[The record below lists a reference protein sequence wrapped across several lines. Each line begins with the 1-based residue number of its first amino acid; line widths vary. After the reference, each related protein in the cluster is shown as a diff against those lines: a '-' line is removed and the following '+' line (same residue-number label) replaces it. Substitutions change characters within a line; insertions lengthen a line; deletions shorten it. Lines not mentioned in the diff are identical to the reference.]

1 MASQDGLPSDAN
13 HVYFKSGDRIQSRP
27 ILTGENAKATFDSIP
42 TIDASQI
49 FSEDL
54 QTRKH
59 LAEEIGRAAK
69 DVGFFY
75 LINPPVSADKMD
87 AAFHALARFFALP
100 EDTKMKYHVNNSPAA
115 KGYTPVNPNDKRPG
129 FGGARETFGMGNDYT
144 NVEQHAIKVAPPGA
158 VPLNQWPDEEL
169 PEFRQSVYS
178 YFTEVYVFAKK
189 LVQIFSL
196 ALGLEETALDQFFE
210 APFTDITINHY
221 PPQPDETEYK
231 PVLYPHADYG
241 AFTLL
246 AQKKIGGLEVLNAN
260 AIWVKVPVIEHAF
273 VVNTGSYFELISGGR
288 WRSTIHRVCAKG
300 NTDRTS
306 LPFFFSPSPTT
317 TIYPMVPAENESLKG
332 VQKDI
337 GKEHIRGMM
346 ADRSTH
352 PFVKKLK
359 ALGLSRED
367 YTYEM
372 VSQPIA

>member
-1 MASQDGLPSDAN
+1 MASLEDLPSDPN
-13 HVYFKSGDRIQSRP
+13 YVYFKSVDRVQCRP
-27 ILTGENAKATFDSIP
+27 ILTGENAKPTFESIP

-49 FSEDL
+49 FSADL
-54 QTRKH
+54 EARKI
-59 LAEEIGRAAK
+59 LAEEIGQAAK

-75 LINPPVSADKMD
+75 LVNPPVSPDKMD
-87 AAFHALARFFALP
+87 AAFDALAKFFALP
-100 EDTKMKYHVNNSPAA
+100 HDVKMKYHVNNSPAA
-115 KGYTPVNPNDKRPG
+115 KGFTPVNPADKRKG
-129 FGGARETFGMGNDYT
+129 FGGAREAFGMGNDYT
-144 NVEQHAIKVAPPGA
+144 NPEQHAIKVAPAGT
-158 VPLNQWPDEEL
+158 VPLNQWPDDEL
-169 PEFRQSVYS
+169 PEFRQNVYS
-178 YFTEVYVFAKK
+178 YFTEVYLFAKK
-189 LVQIFSL
+189 LVQIFAL

-210 APFTDITINHY
+210 VPFTDITINHY

-231 PVLYPHADYG
+231 QVLYPHADYG

-246 AQKKIGGLEVLNAN
+246 AQRKIGGLEVLNAN

-317 TIYPMVPAENESLKG
+317 TIYPMVPAEDEGLK
-332 VQKDI
+332 DLHRNI

-346 ADRSTH
+346 ADRPTH

-359 ALGLSRED
+359 ALGLRPDD

-372 VSQPIA
+372 VSQPLV